1 MKKLYIKTQG
11 NAIVTASICP
21 FDGAIEID
29 VDDSIGIENID
40 DYLFENNNLSKKEAE
55 WLYDDRPIRLFV
67 RNEMIESI
75 ALEFP
80 EFMYFRKKIGIPV
93 QQFDGGYYVYVK
105 DFEGFAVNGNSM
117 TNEQVVELLN
127 SFNITI
133 EYKS

>member
-1 MKKLYIKTQG
+1 MKKIYIKTQG
-11 NAIVTASICP
+11 NAIVTASVYS
-21 FDGAIEID
+21 FEGAIEID

-80 EFMYFRKKIGIPV
+80 EFMYFRKKSGIPV

-105 DFEGFAVNGNSM
+105 DFEDFAVNGNSM

-127 SFNITI
+127 SFFITI

>member
-11 NAIVTASICP
+11 NAIVTASVYS
-21 FDGAIEID
+21 FEGAIEID

-40 DYLFENNNLSKKEAE
+40 DYLFVNNNLSKKEAE

-127 SFNITI
+127 SFFITI